1 VLDTLLFYLK
11 RGFKE
16 FCEDVEVEATE
27 IWENIKELFQKEEG
41 L

>member
-1 VLDTLLFYLK
+1 VLDTMLFHLK

-16 FCEDVEVEATE
+16 FCKDVEVEVTE